1 MSSGSKRTRHAIP
14 GRTPVKPLRALALNL
29 LVPLAIAG
37 ALFVLLEGGCRAVL
51 RVKTGAWPQT
61 RVSTYTRFVEKIG
74 KAYRPH
80 PLLIVAGR
88 PDAVLEVEGHVVHFN
103 ARGQRVTSV
112 RDVPVPKP
120 AGTYRVLC
128 EGGSTTFDL
137 LAPDDAGTWPARLG
151 TLLRPGADIANG
163 GFPGWT
169 SLESLVSLETR
180 DLDLA
185 PDLVVVFSGVNDLQP
200 AGHVPFAPDYS
211 EGHAEILPRILGVA
225 PVPVR
230 FVSRLVFVEWLR
242 GRLKA
247 GTDPAPEGYTPSYAW
262 NGGPKRD
269 DIPAEAVAVYERNL
283 RSTIAV
289 AASGGARTLLV
300 AQAARVR
307 AGHEASDRVWLE
319 GWTPGLTPK
328 GYLAGLARYNAVARR
343 LGEEGIALFFDPF
356 ASQAFG
362 DAHFQDPVHFSP
374 LGSAL
379 FAKTLAAYVD
389 APGGPRA
396 AR

>member
-1 MSSGSKRTRHAIP
+1 
-14 GRTPVKPLRALALNL
+14 VKLIRG
-29 LVPLAIAG
+29 LVANMVLPLAIAG
-37 ALFVLLEGGCRAVL
+37 TLFLLLEGGCRAAL
-51 RVKTGAWPQT
+51 RLKTGEWPETQ
-61 RVSTYTRFVEKIG
+61 VSAYTRFVEKIG

-88 PDAVLEVEGHVVHFN
+88 PDAVLEAAGHVVHFN
-103 ARGQRVTSV
+103 ARGQRVTNL

-137 LAPDDAGTWPARLG
+137 LSADDAGTWPARLG
-151 TLLRPGADIANG
+151 TLLRPGADVVNG

-169 SLESLVSLETR
+169 SLESLVSLASR

-211 EGHAEILPRILGVA
+211 EGHAEILPRVTGVA

-242 GRLKA
+242 GRLKSRA
-247 GTDPAPEGYTPSYAW
+247 ETAAAEGYAPSYAW

-289 AASGGARTLLV
+289 AASRGARTLLV
-300 AQAARVR
+300 AQTARLR
-307 AGHEASDRVWLE
+307 AGREASDRAWLE

-328 GYLAGLARYNAVARR
+328 GYLAGLARYNAVARK
-343 LGEEGIALFFDPF
+343 LGDERIALFFDPF
-356 ASQAFG
+356 AGDAFG

-374 LGSAL
+374 AGSAL
-379 FAKTLAAYVD
+379 FAKTLAAFVD
-389 APGGPRA
+389 APGGPRGL
-396 AR
+396 R

>member
-1 MSSGSKRTRHAIP
+1 
-14 GRTPVKPLRALALNL
+14 VKLIRAFVSNL
-29 LVPLAIAG
+29 LLPLAIA
-37 ALFVLLEGGCRAVL
+37 AVLFLLLEGGCRAAL
-51 RVKTGAWPQT
+51 RVKTGSWPET
-61 RVSTYTRFVEKIG
+61 RVSEYTKFIEKIG

-80 PLLIVAGR
+80 PLLVVAGR
-88 PDAVLEVEGHVVHFN
+88 PDAVLEAAGHVVHFN
-103 ARGQRVTSV
+103 ARGQRVTNV
-112 RDVPVPKP
+112 RDVAVPKP
-120 AGTYRVLC
+120 EGTYRIVC

-137 LAPDDAGTWPARLG
+137 LSPDDAGTWPARLG
-151 TLLRPGADIANG
+151 RLLRPRADVVNA

-180 DLDLA
+180 DLDLQ

-200 AGHVPFAPDYS
+200 AGHVPFAPDYTA
-211 EGHAEILPRILGVA
+211 GHAEILPRVTGVV
-225 PVPVR
+225 PVPLSL
-230 FVSRLVFVEWLR
+230 VSRLVFVEWLR

-247 GTDPAPEGYTPSYAW
+247 RDAPEGGEGYAPSYEW
-262 NGGPKRD
+262 TGGPKRD

-300 AQAARVR
+300 AQKARLR
-307 AGHEASDRVWLE
+307 AGREASDRVWLE
-319 GWTPGLTPK
+319 GWTPGLTPT

-343 LGEEGIALFFDPF
+343 LGDEGIALFLDPF
-356 ASQAFG
+356 AGEAFG

-374 LGSAL
+374 AGSEL
-379 FAKTLAAYVD
+379 FAKSLVAYVD
-389 APGGPRA
+389 APGGPRG